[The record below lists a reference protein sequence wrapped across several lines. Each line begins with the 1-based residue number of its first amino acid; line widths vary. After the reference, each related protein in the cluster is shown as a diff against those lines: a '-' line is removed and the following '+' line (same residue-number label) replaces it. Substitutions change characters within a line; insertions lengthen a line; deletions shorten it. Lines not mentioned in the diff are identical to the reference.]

1 MSRAGRPRK
10 DSVDLPEWFDIEK
23 YRGVRDLDAMG
34 WYEQLI
40 YRGRLIIAYDKCQRN
55 GDKDTK
61 HLEAAIKILRD
72 DPIITE
78 ERIAQTKKF
87 VTESESQS
95 IHPEWGECTGWKGYF
110 DFDPVIGLTVRPVN
124 GEAVTLM
131 TMIQR
136 ANIKPDD
143 EGGDIEGKFVP
154 RADGSYEF
162 KNPPLTWCGRPVV
175 AIDPAVS
182 DDIIMRET
190 RNLLREIRKT
200 EKPHPTAFTKNSDF
214 IKWYNSGALPYI
226 DLSFWEMLG
235 HPFKGSAFINELV
248 EIMDGDS
255 VSSESAAIKAAQTFA
270 KGLLTAQTIRTL
282 EVQASHERKH
292 GAQKSSKFL
301 VR

>member
-1 MSRAGRPRK
+1 M
-10 DSVDLPEWFDIEK
+10 L
-23 YRGVRDLDAMG
+23 
-34 WYEQLI
+34 
-40 YRGRLIIAYDKCQRN
+40 
-55 GDKDTK
+55 
-61 HLEAAIKILRD
+61 HD

-78 ERIAQTKKF
+78 DRIAQANKF
-87 VTESESQS
+87 VTEDESQR
-95 IHPEWGECTGWKGYF
+95 IHPEWGECTVSTGYF
-110 DFDPVIGLTVRPVN
+110 DFDPVIGLTVRPIN

-131 TMIQR
+131 TMVNR

-143 EGGDIEGKFVP
+143 EDGEIEGEFVP

-162 KNPPLTWCGRPVV
+162 KNPPLTWCGRHVI

-200 EKPHPTAFTKNSDF
+200 EKAPPAAFTKNSDF

-226 DLSFWEMLG
+226 DLSFWEMMG
-235 HPFKGSAFINELV
+235 HDFKGSAFIKELD
-248 EIMDGDS
+248 EILDGEP
-255 VSSESAAIKAAQTFA
+255 VGSESAAIKAAQTFA
-270 KGLLTAQTIRTL
+270 KNLLTPQTLRTL

-292 GAQKSSKFL
+292 GAQKSGKFL